1 MVSTEELLTAV
12 DTAFERTALGLRR
25 WDDPHADRDP
35 SEDECSRCLAPAKWS
50 IVVARAEAWV
60 QALEAVGLA
69 DVERGTAVT
78 WANERGP
85 TIEWE
90 SIDVVRLRS
99 GEGMPVVFAYRSWG
113 DCIEANGVTVG
124 AGDPVVE
131 ISGVPAC
138 GCDACDHGSELE
150 LQMLDDAILEL
161 LTGGMRYVW
170 RDDAS
175 IRVTRHGPATVG
187 AFGGDEIEAV
197 LADPSGWNEVRG
209 AAWLS
214 G

>member
-35 SEDECSRCLAPAKWS
+35 SEDEYSRCLAPAKWS

-78 WANERGP
+78 WANERGL

-99 GEGMPVVFAYRSWG
+99 GEGM
-113 DCIEANGVTVG
+113 
-124 AGDPVVE
+124 
-131 ISGVPAC
+131 
-138 GCDACDHGSELE
+138 
-150 LQMLDDAILEL
+150 
-161 LTGGMRYVW
+161 
-170 RDDAS
+170 
-175 IRVTRHGPATVG
+175 
-187 AFGGDEIEAV
+187 
-197 LADPSGWNEVRG
+197 
-209 AAWLS
+209 
-214 G
+214 